1 MADISIASA
10 AMKPLA
16 IVVPPSLLV
25 VLSLSH
31 SALAQGVGGYSAG
44 PGLAPA
50 QEKQVEQP
58 NAAQPAAPTA
68 PSTSEQPPSDT
79 TVEGNDEDQPYET
92 RVTTFRKSPT
102 FTQDRQ
108 FTNARVWVLDP
119 GRYTVEQ
126 WWTGSYGNTVMDRNF
141 TNTEGHFFQTEIEM
155 GVARHVQV
163 DIYFNYEFAQT
174 SNGGL
179 EIAKGGHT
187 GVAAEVRVAIP
198 EYWGQV
204 WGNPTLYF
212 ELTSQYYNSPRAEG
226 RLLLG
231 GTMFTP
237 RLMGAVNFSFERNIF
252 RDQYSGI
259 DYEIK
264 SQWGANYDIIPG
276 WFRAGA
282 EATFG
287 WDSHGTINPDGSSGL
302 HPVAQ
307 IGPSV
312 LFTIPSRFFKVLG
325 TVLFGLADYD
335 APYQPQI
342 IASCT
347 F

>member
-1 MADISIASA
+1 
-10 AMKPLA
+10 
-16 IVVPPSLLV
+16 
-25 VLSLSH
+25 
-31 SALAQGVGGYSAG
+31 VGGFSAG
-44 PGLAPA
+44 PGLAPT
-50 QEKQVEQP
+50 QEKAVDKTTPAPATPE
-58 NAAQPAAPTA
+58 PAAATPA
-68 PSTSEQPPSDT
+68 ANEQVPSDT
-79 TVEGNDEDQPYET
+79 SVEGNDQDQPYET
-92 RVTTFRKSPT
+92 RVISYKKSPT

-108 FTNARVWVLDP
+108 FTNTRVWVIDP

-126 WWTGSYGNTVMDRNF
+126 WWTGFFGVPRGLPAGT
-141 TNTEGHFFQTEIEM
+141 TNQDDQFFQTEIEM
-155 GVARHVQV
+155 GVAKHVQV
-163 DIYFNYEFAQT
+163 DIYFNYEFNQDALTGKYVVAQ
-174 SNGGL
+174 
-179 EIAKGGHT
+179 GGHT
-187 GVAAEVRVAIP
+187 GVAAEVRIALP
-198 EYWGQV
+198 DYWGQV

-252 RDQYSGI
+252 RDTHSGI

-264 SQWGANYDIIPG
+264 SQWGANYDVIPG

-287 WDSHGTINPDGSSGL
+287 WDSHGTLDAQGNSLIF
-302 HPVAQ
+302 PVAQ
-307 IGPSV
+307 IGPEI
-312 LFTIPSRFFKVLG
+312 LFTVPSRYFKILA
-325 TVLFGLADYD
+325 TVLFGLADHD

-342 IASCT
+342 IASCS